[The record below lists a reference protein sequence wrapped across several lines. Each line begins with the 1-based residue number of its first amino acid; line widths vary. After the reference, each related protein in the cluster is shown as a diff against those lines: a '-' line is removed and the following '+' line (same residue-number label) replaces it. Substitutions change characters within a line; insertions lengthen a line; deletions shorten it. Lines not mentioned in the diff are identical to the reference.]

1 MMKLEVALAILMKYL
16 NDEQNWHTKEEILK
30 LIIVSYLKTYSEGKI
45 EFNQELILSK
55 VAPLVDDENSKV
67 RLGALETLTVIC
79 HATKTT
85 QSLEIL
91 ERLVDIDA
99 YEVVIDGLFEGKV
112 AYVGD
117 NRVIDFTRE
126 KCIYII
132 FLLLL

>member
-1 MMKLEVALAILMKYL
+1 MMKLEVALAVLMKYL
-16 NDEQNWHTKEEILK
+16 DDDQNWHTKEEILK
-30 LIIVSYLKTYSEGKI
+30 LIIVSYLKTHSEGKI

-79 HATKTT
+79 HATNTT

-99 YEVVIDGLFEGKV
+99 YEIVIDGLTEGKV

-117 NRVIDFTRE
+117 NKVMDFTRE
-126 KCIYII
+126 KCN
-132 FLLLL
+132 LLI